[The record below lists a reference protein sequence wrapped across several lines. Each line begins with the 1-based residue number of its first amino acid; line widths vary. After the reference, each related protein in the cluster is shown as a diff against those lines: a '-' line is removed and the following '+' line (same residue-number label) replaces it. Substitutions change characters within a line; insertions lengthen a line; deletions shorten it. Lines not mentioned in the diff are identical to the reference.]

1 MRNLKHNRKQKKHHS
16 ESMFDR
22 KIRQQC
28 ELKRAREDVWF
39 FGVAVLFALYATQG
53 MFNIQ

>member
-1 MRNLKHNRKQKKHHS
+1 MRNRKHEEEQT
-16 ESMFDR
+16 ESLFER

-28 ELKRAREDVWF
+28 NIRQAKNDVLF